1 MKNLNNHSNSFES
14 STVLDSSKLI
24 TFRTL
29 PAVAGFYWVYR
40 GWLLFINKPW
50 AILFAVTTL
59 YAINLTL
66 AVIPLIGPILSFI
79 LNPALHLG
87 LIGIIAVRIAPTQES
102 KLKQLLAVFYHPKIL
117 NKMLRLG
124 CTYSASII
132 ISMLL
137 SMGLA
142 GSDFLDM
149 QQKIVDNTANINDA
163 AVQAIMIGGLMYII
177 PTMLLVVLL
186 FWFTNQ
192 LVGWHGQSIRKAL
205 FFNIMAI
212 WRNRLAFIVYI
223 TSCFAISVGLVLL
236 TTLLP
241 ADINIRVL
249 TLPAILVFISWFLCS
264 IYATYESMVQIIE

>member
-1 MKNLNNHSNSFES
+1 MNNLN
-14 STVLDSSKLI
+14 TVLDTSKPI

-40 GWLLFINKPW
+40 GWLLFIHKPW
-50 AILFAVTTL
+50 TILFAVSTL

-87 LIGIIAVRIAPTQES
+87 LIGMIAVQIVPTQES
-102 KLKQLLAVFYHPKIL
+102 KLKQLLAVFYHPKIF

-124 CTYSASII
+124 CAYSASITV
-132 ISMLL
+132 SMLL
-137 SMGLA
+137 AMGLA
-142 GSDFLDM
+142 GSDFLDI
-149 QQKIVDNTANINDA
+149 QQKIVDDTVNINDV
-163 AVQAIMIGGLMYII
+163 AVQTTMINGLMYIV
-177 PTMLLVVLL
+177 PTMVLVVLL

-205 FFNIMAI
+205 FFNMMAV

-223 TSCFAISVGLVLL
+223 VSCFAISVGLLL
-236 TTLLP
+236 FITFLP
-241 ADINIRVL
+241 TNINIRAL
-249 TLPAILVFISWFLCS
+249 ILPIILVFISWFLCS
-264 IYATYESMVQIIE
+264 AYATYESMVQIIE

>member
-1 MKNLNNHSNSFES
+1 MNNLN
-14 STVLDSSKLI
+14 TVLDTSKPI

-40 GWLLFINKPW
+40 GWLLFIHKPW
-50 AILFAVTTL
+50 AILFAVSAL

-66 AVIPLIGPILSFI
+66 AFVPLIGPILFFV

-87 LIGIIAVRIAPTQES
+87 LIGIIAIRIAPTQEN
-102 KLKQLLAVFYHPKIL
+102 KLKQLLTVFYRPKIL

-124 CTYSASII
+124 CAYSASITI
-132 ISMLL
+132 GMLL
-137 SMGLA
+137 AMGLA
-142 GSDFLDM
+142 GNDFLNM
-149 QQKIVDNTANINDA
+149 QQKIAEGTVNINDT
-163 AVQAIMIGGLMYII
+163 AVQIIVIDGLMYIV
-177 PTMLLVVLL
+177 PTMGLIVLL

-205 FFNIMAI
+205 FFNMMAI

-223 TSCFAISVGLVLL
+223 ASCLAISVGLLLLL

-249 TLPAILVFISWFLCS
+249 VLPTILVFISWFLCS